1 MSQKWKKCEIS
12 VSGYLYDLLHMC
24 HNALLTPSNYLLM
37 GRGPFF
43 GAYRVSGL
51 FFGADQVLG
60 KKDLLGSCSGP
71 KNFAG
76 VQFWSS
82 FPPQYHTNLS

>member
-51 FFGADQVLG
+51 FLARTRSWVKKFCLGPVRVL
-60 KKDLLGSCSGP
+60 KILLGCSSGP
-71 KNFAG
+71 L
-76 VQFWSS
+76 
-82 FPPQYHTNLS
+82 FPLNIIQI